1 MKNTIRL
8 GLAASLAGALALLG
22 AAYAQ
27 SSAGGSSSGSS
38 SMGTSPG
45 SSDTATGGGGAHAGT
60 GSTVAGAPSAG
71 KKIDAKLQS
80 DLEKLHAGNQAEIQ
94 AAQLGAAN
102 AQSADVKGF
111 AEKMQADHTK
121 MDEQLT
127 SAAQTLGVSLEG
139 KTFAK
144 EQQSAQKSWQKVQSK
159 TGGDFD
165 KAYMSQMVK
174 DHEGALKVAKDAEKN
189 AQKEHQTELA
199 SALQGGQTKIQ
210 GHLDEAKHIQK
221 SLGKGGGTAAHGAS
235 PSMGTGSSGPS
246 SGQ

>member
-1 MKNTIRL
+1 MRNAIRL
-8 GLAASLAGALALLG
+8 GLVAGLAGAVVLLG
-22 AAYAQ
+22 SAHAQ
-27 SSAGGSSSGSS
+27 SSSGSSGSS
-38 SMGTSPG
+38 SMGTSSG
-45 SSDTATGGGGAHAGT
+45 SSDTATGGGGSHAGT
-60 GSTVAGAPSAG
+60 DSTVTGAPSAG
-71 KKIDAKLQS
+71 KKINKKLQD

-144 EQQSAQKSWQKVQSK
+144 EQQSAQKSWQKVQTK

-165 KAYMSQMVK
+165 KAFMSQMVK